1 MGRGT
6 PFNYI
11 GIRKVGGPSP
21 NGMPLVPF
29 VLNGDMIEALPDFV
43 DWYAYC
49 A

>member
-6 PFNYI
+6 PFDYI
-11 GIRKVGGPSP
+11 GIKKVGGPAP

-49 A
+49 S